1 MHCVKG
7 NEVPKCIC
15 RRSNNIIVL
24 VTKVTARKQHVFV
37 VVVVVV
43 LTCKFKK
50 ENSDWNMQIQQV
62 YEKTP
67 KELRLVSLIA

>member
-15 RRSNNIIVL
+15 RSNNIIVL

-37 VVVVVV
+37 VVVVV

-50 ENSDWNMQIQQV
+50 ENSDWNMQIEQV

-67 KELRLVSLIA
+67 KELHLVSLIA